1 MTATKVVII
10 GGGIAGL
17 CAAYDLHQA
26 GCDVTLHEAGSRFG
40 GKIKSSKVGHRIVDA
55 GPDSFPARLP
65 QGRQLC
71 EDLGLASEI
80 TSPVAPIPS
89 LIHRDGKLF
98 TPPKGTVLGIPTDFE
113 ALAESGL
120 ISPDGIARAAEDL
133 ELPST
138 TIGDDASVGT
148 YFRARLGDEVT
159 DWLIEPTIGAS
170 HASDINRLSLRA
182 SSPVLWDI
190 ATSNRSIIKGLRE
203 ARGGVGSTQGS
214 AGVNE
219 PIFSGLP
226 GGIYRIVE
234 RLLEELS
241 EADLR
246 LNSPVEDLDSLEYD
260 HLVMAT
266 PAQTASKLLETISP
280 DAAELLGGIEYSS
293 LAQVTVEFA
302 KSALSSIPETSM
314 LFFPAISGGVLSN
327 ATWLSNKWAHYA
339 ETSGHRDTALIRLT
353 SGRSGDGRAIGLDD
367 DTLTSRLISDFRTAI
382 QVDEEPLNTRVVR
395 WPEALPHYAPGHAT
409 RSEEILAAVTKD
421 APNIQLVGAAY
432 AGTQLPVCIGSG
444 RDAAARIL
452 A

>member
-1 MTATKVVII
+1 MTTTKVVII

-17 CAAYDLHQA
+17 CAAYDLHKA
-26 GCDVTLHEAGSRFG
+26 GCDVTLHEASSRFG
-40 GKIKSSKVGHRIVDA
+40 GKIYSSKVGHRIVDA

-71 EDLGLASEI
+71 EDLGLDSEL
-80 TSPVAPIPS
+80 TSPIAPIPS

-98 TPPKGTVLGIPTDFE
+98 TPPKGTVLGIPTDLE

-120 ISPDGIARAAEDL
+120 ISSDGVARAAEDL
-133 ELPST
+133 NLPST

-219 PIFSGLP
+219 PVFSGLP

-241 EADLR
+241 GADLR
-246 LNSPVEDLDSLEYD
+246 LDSPIEDLESLEYD
-260 HLVMAT
+260 HLIIAT
-266 PAQTASKLLETISP
+266 PTPVTARLMQSVSPDGAKLLA
-280 DAAELLGGIEYSS
+280 DIEYSS
-293 LAQVTVEFA
+293 LAQVTVEFS

-314 LFFPAISGGVLSN
+314 LFFPAIGGGVLSN

-339 ETSGHRDTALIRLT
+339 ETSGHRDTVLIRLT

-382 QVDEEPLNTRVVR
+382 QVDQEPLNSRVVR

-409 RSEEILAAVTKD
+409 RVEQILASVAKD
-421 APNIQLVGAAY
+421 APQVQLVGAAY
-432 AGTQLPVCIGSG
+432 EGTQLPVCIGSG